1 MSRPAG
7 SKNKNPYQQDQLPA
21 ELLPSEPE
29 QKPEPVIDDTT
40 WQTTVE
46 ESNDD
51 RKVIEFENLG
61 NYQLQGEETKMKE
74 MKQVLR
80 TIALS
85 NMATYNERSE
95 LVAVSMSE
103 TEIYLNQLIAS
114 GWQLFYVTCYG
125 KNEVAKTIEMLYV
138 FTK

>member
-7 SKNKNPYQQDQLPA
+7 SKNKNPYQQDQLPT
-21 ELLPSEPE
+21 ELLPSDSEP
-29 QKPEPVIDDTT
+29 DDTT

-46 ESNDD
+46 ESVDFDD
-51 RKVIEFENLG
+51 LG
-61 NYQLQGEETKMKE
+61 KYQLQGEETKMKE

-85 NMATYNERSE
+85 NMTTYGPKGE
-95 LVAVSMSE
+95 LVAISMSE

-114 GWQLFYVTCYG
+114 GWQLFYVSQIG
-125 KNEVAKTIEMLYV
+125 KNEASKTIDMLYV

>member
-1 MSRPAG
+1 MTRPAG
-7 SKNKNPYQQDQLPA
+7 SKNKPKYVQGELPA
-21 ELLPSEPE
+21 ELLPS
-29 QKPEPVIDDTT
+29 EPVIDDTT

-51 RKVIEFENLG
+51 LRDKI
-61 NYQLQGEETKMKE
+61 QTLQGEETKMKE

-85 NMATYNERSE
+85 NMTTYDEKGG
-95 LVAVSMSE
+95 LVGVSMAE

-114 GWQLFYVTCYG
+114 GWELFYVAQTG
-125 KNEVAKTIEMLYV
+125 KNEVNRTIDMLYV

>member
-7 SKNKNPYQQDQLPA
+7 SKNKNPYKQDQLP
-21 ELLPSEPE
+21 EEYLP
-29 QKPEPVIDDTT
+29 KGNAV
-40 WQTTVE
+40 V
-46 ESNDD
+46 
-51 RKVIEFENLG
+51 EFEDLK

-85 NMATYNERSE
+85 NMTTYDEKGG
-95 LVAVSMSE
+95 LVGVSMSE

-114 GWQLFYVTCYG
+114 GWELFYVAQTG
-125 KNEVAKTIEMLYV
+125 KNEVSRTIDMLYV